1 MLVQSVNKTYPHIHQ
16 MKHTERKRNLMRKH
30 TASADVQLC
39 VRENARKALGS
50 LLTKQNTCIYVY

>member
-1 MLVQSVNKTYPHIHQ
+1 